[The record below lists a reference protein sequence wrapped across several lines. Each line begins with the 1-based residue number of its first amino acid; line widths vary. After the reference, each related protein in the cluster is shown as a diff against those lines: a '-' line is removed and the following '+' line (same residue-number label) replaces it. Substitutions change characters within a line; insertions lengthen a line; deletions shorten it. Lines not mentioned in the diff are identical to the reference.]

1 MSNTTQTSAEK
12 KPDNPIAKYVR
23 QEHIMNGL
31 TRRLTEAKANINVS
45 VFVTNLL
52 DVVRHS
58 PDLIKAEPESVV
70 AICLAVTMMGLKFDK
85 NLGQAFIIPFKKTE
99 DKDRDNYRITPQLQI
114 GWKGYKALAIQSEQ
128 YKRIGVTE
136 VYEFD
141 DEEAVQARLF
151 SLVPPR
157 KGNINQII
165 GYVAAYELKS
175 GYQESHFMTISELE
189 CHQKNFS
196 KGNPVWN
203 NHRHAMRKKTV
214 LKYLLKSGAPLGGL
228 ANQIYVNQAIS
239 LDGHGAML
247 DSFDNKDSTGVIVD
261 NSYANNEDG
270 NVYEHVA
277 EQQTQTQHGNV
288 PRMKLSEEGMKKLE
302 SAIHAGSISYDEI
315 FYRYDLTEEQTHRVN
330 VNGLF
335 Q

>member
-1 MSNTTQTSAEK
+1 MSNMTQITNEK
-12 KPDNPIAKYVR
+12 VDNPIAKYVR

-31 TRRLTEAKANINVS
+31 TRRLAEAKANINVS

-58 PDLIKAEPESVV
+58 SDLVKADPESVV

-85 NLGQAFIIPFKKTE
+85 NLGQAFIIPFKKTN
-99 DKDRDNYRITPQLQI
+99 DSGDSHVTPQLQI

-157 KGNINQII
+157 QGSENQII

-175 GYQESHFMTISELE
+175 GYL
-189 CHQKNFS
+189 
-196 KGNPVWN
+196 
-203 NHRHAMRKKTV
+203 
-214 LKYLLKSGAPLGGL
+214 YD
-228 ANQIYVNQAIS
+228 NQ
-239 LDGHGAML
+239 
-247 DSFDNKDSTGVIVD
+247 
-261 NSYANNEDG
+261 
-270 NVYEHVA
+270 
-277 EQQTQTQHGNV
+277 
-288 PRMKLSEEGMKKLE
+288 
-302 SAIHAGSISYDEI
+302 
-315 FYRYDLTEEQTHRVN
+315 
-330 VNGLF
+330 
-335 Q
+335 